1 MTASLYETD
10 YYAWTLRQAELL
22 RGGNLAAAD
31 LQHLAEEIEDMG
43 RNLKRELESRL
54 KVLLAHLLKW
64 QYQPGYRGNSWRYSI
79 EEQRNELSDH
89 LQDNPSLRA
98 KLPEALARG
107 YRNALM
113 LAARETGLTKDRFP
127 PGCPW
132 TLEQVLDPD
141 FWPEDEAV

>member
-10 YYAWTLRQAELL
+10 YYAWTLRQTELL
-22 RGGNLAAAD
+22 RGGNLAEAD

-43 RNLKRELESRL
+43 RNLRRELESRL

-79 EEQRNELSDH
+79 EEQRNELADH
-89 LQDNPSLRA
+89 LHDNPSLRV
-98 KLPEALARG
+98 KLPEALARS
-107 YRNALM
+107 YRNALT
-113 LAARETGLTKDRFP
+113 LAARETGLAKDSFSSV
-127 PGCPW
+127 CPW

-141 FWPEDEAV
+141 FWPENAAG

>member
-1 MTASLYETD
+1 MTESLYEAD

-22 RGGNLAAAD
+22 RDGNLAEAD

-43 RNLKRELESRL
+43 RSLKRELESRL
-54 KVLLAHLLKW
+54 KVLLAHLHKW

-107 YRNALM
+107 YRNALT

-127 PGCPW
+127 SGCPW